1 MFLRLQRLLQRTE
14 ADVVEWRGDWFDRV
28 EDRDELLEVLQGI
41 RGRIREKALLFTLR
55 QSMKVDSLQ

>member
-1 MFLRLQRLLQRTE
+1 M
-14 ADVVEWRGDWFDRV
+14 VEWRGDWFDRV

-55 QSMKVDSLQ
+55 TVYEGGQLAVMKDTY